1 MFLYVYVFK
10 ADHMGLDNVSGGSP
24 LEKADSFSEMVA
36 FKQQLMLGGSAENQN
51 RKE

>member
-10 ADHMGLDNVSGGSP
+10 ADHMGLDNVSGGSS
-24 LEKADSFSEMVA
+24 LEKADSPSGMGV
-36 FKQQLMLGGSAENQN
+36 FKQQVMLGSSAKNQN